1 VKYIPTREWPK
12 IEKDASR
19 ILNLFGPESVPY
31 QKFAQSLLKT
41 TAPIL
46 GCDLEYNEPERY
58 VEVPTILGVSD
69 GALHISV
76 PFHDG
81 LPYFKELLRRH
92 PEMRFLGHA
101 FTSADFFAFRQV
113 GLTLKLENIEDTI
126 IRHALVSAHLCKGVK
141 SGEDDEGPSKG
152 KGYMNLWT
160 FLSLYTSLRNY
171 KACIGMENGCDGSR
185 PCRIHSE
192 YAYNAVDSLGP
203 VWGFPHILKSS
214 IIRGV
219 EKLYPLH
226 RELAYVLGE
235 MARYGVQADKKYLYG
250 EDGESGLQ
258 GEFERQKAHIEGILP
273 FNPKSN
279 KAAIEHFKKK
289 GIVLDDWQETTIRE
303 ACEEYEDEEL
313 HLSLDHK
320 ELGAGVARWYAPVT
334 KDKSGNWKGY
344 MDAYG
349 KIHPRLGMFTST
361 GRLQCIAKG
370 TPIEVLR
377 DVVKFPKGI
386 PIEDV
391 RVGDWAYTFDER
403 KRLQL
408 RRVLKTFCNG
418 KREVVRVHWKAG
430 GSKRKTGFVDVTPD
444 HRIRLVDGSYKEA
457 GLLQPGDR
465 TLSLARGT
473 SLGYARLW
481 ATGHREINREHRFV
495 YRKLFNKR
503 PQAVH
508 HKDHN
513 RLNNV
518 PDNLEGKTHS
528 QHMKDHAPG
537 FAVKL
542 HDIRSFHMKRRW
554 KRERK
559 SFLEVLRRN
568 NCKLQLNRS
577 KEWLEKELRAAKGS
591 PVKVCRK
598 HHFDYECFQKLLKR
612 KRVSWKKI
620 AEEFCGSERVDAKF
634 IARHR
639 RNFKRLGYIR
649 AMKKLPMCYYRFRKI
664 QERAGFVPYNHI
676 ITSVE
681 RLRGEV
687 DVYDLEID
695 ETHNFIAG
703 EICAHN
709 CVSPNLQN
717 VSARRM
723 DRHNCECGE
732 RIEKHPTLTCAKFKG
747 ISVGKLVRRGIIASP
762 GHYLLESDFSNAE
775 NRCFLHQSGHSIP
788 LDVDGHTQTSEMMG
802 LTAEMEFV
810 KLTGGGKTRQAAKSA
825 THGSFYLEGIQLKL
839 PREITGKVKKEID
852 IGAREIWPE
861 WKFNGKIVT
870 FTGSNL
876 AQRAFGDKTYENR
889 IKALEV
895 LKRLFGAYPGARAF
909 QRKIGEMIERQGA
922 YVSPHGYYLTML
934 GEDEEKMKTAAA
946 MAGSN
951 PIAHLTKLALVDG
964 WREMVKGRPMR
975 PVLQVH
981 DSILWEVRN
990 DVEPKQAA
998 WWANGLMSRE
1008 TVEMPGM
1015 IIPTE
1020 HKASLVKISN
1030 WRDMSPII

>member
-1 VKYIPTREWPK
+1 MRYKPERTWPTIVRDP
-12 IEKDASR
+12 AR
-19 ILNLFGPESVPY
+19 ILDLFGPESAPY

-41 TAPIL
+41 AAPIL

-81 LPYFKELLRRH
+81 LPYFKELLQRH

-171 KACIGMENGCDGSR
+171 KHCIGEENGCDGSR
-185 PCRIHSE
+185 PCRVHAE
-192 YAYNAVDSLGP
+192 YEYNGVDSLGP

-235 MARYGVQADKKYLYG
+235 MARHGVQADREYLYG
-250 EDGESGLQ
+250 EGGLQ
-258 GEFERQKAHIEGILP
+258 REFERQKAHIEGILP

-289 GIVLDDWQETTIRE
+289 GIVLEDWQETTIRE
-303 ACEEYEDEEL
+303 ACEEYDDEEL

-361 GRLQCIAKG
+361 GRLQC
-370 TPIEVLR
+370 
-377 DVVKFPKGI
+377 
-386 PIEDV
+386 
-391 RVGDWAYTFDER
+391 
-403 KRLQL
+403 
-408 RRVLKTFCNG
+408 
-418 KREVVRVHWKAG
+418 
-430 GSKRKTGFVDVTPD
+430 
-444 HRIRLVDGSYKEA
+444 
-457 GLLQPGDR
+457 
-465 TLSLARGT
+465 
-473 SLGYARLW
+473 
-481 ATGHREINREHRFV
+481 
-495 YRKLFNKR
+495 
-503 PQAVH
+503 
-508 HKDHN
+508 
-513 RLNNV
+513 
-518 PDNLEGKTHS
+518 
-528 QHMKDHAPG
+528 
-537 FAVKL
+537 
-542 HDIRSFHMKRRW
+542 
-554 KRERK
+554 
-559 SFLEVLRRN
+559 
-568 NCKLQLNRS
+568 
-577 KEWLEKELRAAKGS
+577 
-591 PVKVCRK
+591 
-598 HHFDYECFQKLLKR
+598 
-612 KRVSWKKI
+612 
-620 AEEFCGSERVDAKF
+620 
-634 IARHR
+634 
-639 RNFKRLGYIR
+639 
-649 AMKKLPMCYYRFRKI
+649 
-664 QERAGFVPYNHI
+664 
-676 ITSVE
+676 
-681 RLRGEV
+681 
-687 DVYDLEID
+687 
-695 ETHNFIAG
+695 
-703 EICAHN
+703 
-709 CVSPNLQN
+709 VSPNLQN

-762 GHYLLESDFSNAE
+762 GHYLMESDFSNAE

-788 LDVDGHTQTSEMMG
+788 LNVDGHTQTSEMMG
-802 LTAEMEFV
+802 LTPEMEFV

-825 THGSFYLEGIQLKL
+825 THGCLTGDHEILTPQGWKRIDSCNEQTVLAQWEVEGSKISFVVPEKFHEYDFLGNLIRLKARGLQTLATPNHAWPVNINGSWNNIRYSKTQRKTSDQFTNAGRIAVSGKLMGEDCDISDDDIRRCVAVQADAQANRNRHSEWGGTVTFHVVKERKKSRIRELFGVEGVPCGCHPTGRRFSVNLSKGFSYPLLSSKKSFNEKVLLLSQRQREIFLEEILLWDGYVGKKTVNYSYVNTDYNSLVWAQTVAHLSGRQSLMRETTKYGSGFNSTKRRWLLSFNRRQYAAIETMTKTNEPFGGRVYCFTVPSGYFLTRYRDTIHVTGNSFYLEGIQLKL

-895 LKRLFGAYPGARAF
+895 LKRLFGAYPGAREF

-990 DVEPKQAA
+990 NVEPKQAA
-998 WWANGLMSRE
+998 GWANALMSRE
-1008 TVEMPGM
+1008 TMEMPGM
-1015 IIPTE
+1015 VIPTE